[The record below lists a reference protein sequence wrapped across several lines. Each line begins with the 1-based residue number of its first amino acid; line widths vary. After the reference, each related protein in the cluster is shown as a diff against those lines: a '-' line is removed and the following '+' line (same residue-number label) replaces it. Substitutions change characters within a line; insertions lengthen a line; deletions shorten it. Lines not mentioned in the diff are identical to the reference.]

1 MISDKTLTELGV
13 VKDKTGVFLPKDFCL
28 VSLLNWYQS
37 QDSVLTDDQHQAITD
52 FLFHLELDLGI
63 CDGTNAEYLKQRI
76 VEED

>member
-1 MISDKTLTELGV
+1 MISDKTLSKFGV
-13 VKDKTGVFLPKDFCL
+13 VKSEAGVFIPKDFCM

-37 QDSVLTDDQHQAITD
+37 KEITLTDKQHEAITD

-63 CDGTNAEYLKQRI
+63 CDGTKEEYMEQRI